1 MSEPVGSAAS
11 ADATAQVFSSDLH
24 DSLTLGGDD
33 GHHLARVRRVRPGE
47 RVTAADG
54 AGHWRTYEV
63 TGAAGGELV
72 LAAVGPLT
80 LEPQGVPLTVAPALI
95 TRSRFD
101 DAIVSLVELGVDTIV
116 PLAAER
122 CVVQWGTAKVPGALD
137 RLRRLAREAAMQCRR
152 ARLPTIEAPCR
163 PAALAAR
170 PGLVV
175 AAADGV
181 GIDELDPA
189 PASGFVLLTGPEG
202 GFAPGELD
210 ALGPHGALCLG
221 PHVLRAETAAVAGA
235 AVLRSATLRAH
246 RA

>member
-1 MSEPVGSAAS
+1 MREP
-11 ADATAQVFSSDLH
+11 
-24 DSLTLGGDD
+24 
-33 GHHLARVRRVRPGE
+33 
-47 RVTAADG
+47 
-54 AGHWRTYEV
+54 
-63 TGAAGGELV
+63 
-72 LAAVGPLT
+72 
-80 LEPQGVPLTVAPALI
+80 
-95 TRSRFD
+95 
-101 DAIVSLVELGVDTIV
+101 
-116 PLAAER
+116 
-122 CVVQWGTAKVPGALD
+122 
-137 RLRRLAREAAMQCRR
+137 
-152 ARLPTIEAPCR
+152 
-163 PAALAAR
+163 LAAR